1 MVSNINYETKNYY
14 DYKSLIK
21 KSIYTSFKVITGISF
36 AVSAS
41 TYACGTT
48 ILLPI
53 NTLGRLGTSIA
64 IRNVEKKIMDYLH

>member
-1 MVSNINYETKNYY
+1 MVNNINCETKDCY

-21 KSIYTSFKVITGISF
+21 RSIYTSFKVITGINF
-36 AVSAS
+36 AVAAS

-48 ILLPI
+48 VLLPI

-64 IRNVEKKIMDYLH
+64 IRNIEKKIMDYLH

>member
-1 MVSNINYETKNYY
+1 MANNINCETKDYY

-21 KSIYTSFKVITGISF
+21 KSIYTSFKVITGINF
-36 AVSAS
+36 AVTAS

-48 ILLPI
+48 VLLPI

-64 IRNVEKKIMDYLH
+64 MRNVEKKIMDYLH